1 MRFRPLTG
9 INFNA
14 RAKTRRKNVRRFRPL
29 TGINFNAYQVFVDLT
44 YIEFPSPHG
53 DKFQPYDDVEKAV
66 AYCFRPLT
74 GINFNL

>member
-53 DKFQPYDDVEKAV
+53 DKFQPDHNATIEQARAV
-66 AYCFRPLT
+66 FVPSR
-74 GINFNL
+74 G